1 MHGSASENL
10 MPYRTSSPTWA
21 CTATPRHCLLW
32 ESEDPAH
39 AATIIPLLSPE
50 SKMSIDAVHLRG
62 ALTLLSAMMSL
73 AVVAPACAP
82 VPPVQQASSGP
93 VPPTTNIITDVRAVL
108 RDSLDTVLGRAERD
122 SAFPGAYA
130 VVGNHSGIIAED
142 SVGHLD
148 WGGSSVPDEHT
159 LWDLASLTKVI
170 GMTTAMMQLY
180 EQGRIDLDAPL
191 QRYIPE
197 WKGPHKELVT
207 VRQLITHTSGLPADK
222 PYDRQTHDAD
232 SIAKLMF
239 ATPLDT
245 LPGVRMV
252 YSDIGA
258 YMLGRLVERISGETL
273 DRYLEDH
280 VFGPLK
286 MTETM
291 YRPPASLKARI
302 APTEIDPVRGGKV
315 WGVVH
320 DERAYYLGG
329 VSAHA
334 GLFSSAHDLA
344 RFAEMYLNGGILD
357 GVRILQP
364 QTIAVFTKR
373 QLQDRALGWQKPD
386 GSNSAGHMMSELAFG
401 HTGFTG
407 TSIWIDPATDVFVI
421 LLSNRVD
428 PTRAN
433 NKIGRVRVALADAVM
448 SALTRSPF
456 PAPSAHP

>member
-1 MHGSASENL
+1 MVIDVAPFCRRLAGV
-10 MPYRTSSPTWA
+10 
-21 CTATPRHCLLW
+21 
-32 ESEDPAH
+32 
-39 AATIIPLLSPE
+39 AAV
-50 SKMSIDAVHLRG
+50 AF
-62 ALTLLSAMMSL
+62 LTLG
-73 AVVAPACAP
+73 APACTR
-82 VPPVQQASSGP
+82 VPPVAQASSGAVP
-93 VPPTTNIITDVRAVL
+93 VAANVAIDVPAAL
-108 RDSLDTVLGRAERD
+108 RDSLHAVLGRAARD

-130 VVGNHSGIIAED
+130 VVGTHAGVLAED

-148 WGGSSVPDEHT
+148 WGPSPVPDEHS

-170 GMTTAMMQLY
+170 GMTTAVMQLY
-180 EQGRIDLDAPL
+180 EAAKLDLDAPL
-191 QRYIPE
+191 QRYIPD

-207 VRQLITHTSGLPADK
+207 VRHLITHTSGLPADR

-245 LPGVRMV
+245 VPGVRMV

-273 DRYLEDH
+273 DQYLLNH
-280 VFGPLK
+280 VFGPLG
-286 MTETM
+286 MTETT

-334 GLFSSAHDLA
+334 GIFSSAHDLA
-344 RFAEMYLNGGILD
+344 RFAEMYLDGGALD
-357 GVRILQP
+357 GVRIVQP
-364 QTIAVFTKR
+364 QTIALFTRR

-386 GSNSAGHMMSELAFG
+386 GNNSAGHMMSELAFG

-421 LLSNRVD
+421 LLSNRVN

-448 SALTRSPF
+448 STLTRSPL